1 MSLNFKHCVTV
12 AIILLL
18 LWSVVV
24 TNAKTID
31 VCKLCDH
38 TTIRSGVEFA
48 SSGDTITIHQGI
60 YKENE
65 LIIDKPLTLIGKKES
80 IIDGEKKGNILL
92 IDANYVNIMGLTFI
106 NVGSSYTEDFA
117 AIKLRKTKYCRIENN
132 FLDNVFFGIVLEK
145 SRQALIKGNQIKS
158 NAKDEFNSGNGI
170 HLWYCQNITIDS
182 NALYNLR
189 DGIYLEFV
197 DSSTITRN
205 ISKNNL
211 RYGLH
216 FMFSNYDVYSNNLF
230 QNNGAG
236 VAVMFSKHIKM
247 FQNTFTKNWG
257 VASYGLLLK
266 EINDAEISHNVFE
279 ENTIGINVEGTNR
292 INYFANDFK
301 SNGWAVK
308 IHGGCYLNNFKQNNF
323 LHNTFD
329 ISYNGKMNDNTF
341 DNNYWS
347 NYTGYDLNK
356 DQIGDVPF
364 RPVKLFSYVV
374 NKTPETII
382 LLRSLFIDLINV
394 SEKVSPI
401 FTPDNLIDNQPL
413 MNIYRDKN

>member
-1 MSLNFKHCVTV
+1 M
-12 AIILLL
+12 
-18 LWSVVV
+18 
-24 TNAKTID
+24 
-31 VCKLCDH
+31 
-38 TTIRSGVEFA
+38 
-48 SSGDTITIHQGI
+48 
-60 YKENE
+60 
-65 LIIDKPLTLIGKKES
+65 
-80 IIDGEKKGNILL
+80 
-92 IDANYVNIMGLTFI
+92 
-106 NVGSSYTEDFA
+106 
-117 AIKLRKTKYCRIENN
+117 
-132 FLDNVFFGIVLEK
+132 EK
-145 SRQALIKGNQIKS
+145 SKYATIKGNHIKS

-170 HLWYCQNITIDS
+170 HLWYCQNISIDS
-182 NALYNLR
+182 NEIYNLR

-197 DSSTITRN
+197 DSSTISHN

-216 FMFSNYDVYSNNLF
+216 FMFSNHNEYSNNLF

-236 VAVMFSKHIKM
+236 VAVMFSKHIQM
-247 FQNTFTKNWG
+247 FENTFTKNWG

-266 EINDAEISHNVFE
+266 EINDAEIRNNTFE

-301 SNGWAVK
+301 RNGWAVK

-323 LHNTFD
+323 LYNTFD
-329 ISYNGKMNDNTF
+329 ISYNGKMNDNLF

-347 NYTGYDLNK
+347 NYTGYDL
-356 DQIGDVPF
+356 DRDDYGDIPF

-413 MNIYRDKN
+413 MKVYSDKN